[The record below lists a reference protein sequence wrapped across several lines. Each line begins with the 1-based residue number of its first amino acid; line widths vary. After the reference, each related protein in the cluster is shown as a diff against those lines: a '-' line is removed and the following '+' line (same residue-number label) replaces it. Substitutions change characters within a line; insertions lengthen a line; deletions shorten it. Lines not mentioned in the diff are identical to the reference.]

1 MGILCYHPRHYM
13 LRVVFR
19 MWSTA
24 IGRSLCFVAALYAG
38 AMLLWLLGLLTGK
51 ELLAAVGGLLPVLL
65 KVPSVRE

>member
-1 MGILCYHPRHYM
+1 
-13 LRVVFR
+13 